1 MPHTIPST
9 RSTFLIARALAC
21 ALFFTLLSSTPAWCQ
36 VVYGP
41 TRPQAPPPSILP
53 PRPSKAIDLS
63 GPRFGLTM
71 LSQGTVDALKKDH
84 DLVLRPLISQFG
96 FQFERRLYTSPTGV
110 SALTEFVPL
119 ISGLEQGV
127 ALPSLNWLVGVRGA
141 SGAEF
146 GIGPNI
152 TPVGVGLVVAGGVTI
167 QSGALNVPLN
177 FAVATS
183 KSGARVSILTGFTI
197 RR

>member
-1 MPHTIPST
+1 VPHTIQST
-9 RSTFLIARALAC
+9 RSTSGLARALAC
-21 ALFFTLLSSTPAWCQ
+21 ALFLTCLSSTPAWCQ

-41 TRPQAPPPSILP
+41 TRPQAPPQSILP

-71 LSQGTVDALKKDH
+71 LSPGTVNALKDR

-96 FQFERRLYTSPTGV
+96 FQFERRLYTSPTGMT
-110 SALTEFVPL
+110 ALTEFVPL
-119 ISGLEQGV
+119 LSGLEQGV
-127 ALPSLNWLVGVRGA
+127 ALPSLNWLVGVRSG

-152 TPVGVGLVVAGGVTI
+152 TPVGVGLVVAAGVTI
-167 QSGALNVPLN
+167 QQGALNIPLN